1 MIDPKIRSMRIVDNG
16 KGMNDREFEEYHDI
30 AATTKTRGKGIGFA
44 GVGVKLSLLCA
55 KSEGVKKLDFITVS
69 NISDKTQS
77 A

>member
-1 MIDPKIRSMRIVDNG
+1 MRIVDNG

-55 KSEGVKKLDFITVS
+55 KSVITETK
-69 NISDKTQS
+69 NGE
-77 A
+77 